1 MRSEIRNGL
10 ERDILETVELFGK
23 VIDEIHKKSSGEVK
37 EQYKAAYTKERLK
50 ELIRDKRGIYL
61 VLQVDTKIV
70 GFLFGWMAG
79 GVGNVHWVG
88 VDDSMRGHDFGKLL
102 LKAALNEF
110 RRLDCYKAELFAY
123 PEFPAAIGLF
133 KKLGFV
139 ETAFIEKN
147 FFGMSVIYMTKELK
161 EVADSVKTKKIVLA
175 GAAGQGIKLTAQVLA
190 DILGKLQK
198 NVSLNVVYGPTVRSG
213 EVEAELVYSDGK
225 IEVPFIEKPDILLLL
240 SKVDVSQYKAKEIII
255 EKSLLELEEVSSD
268 ITFPET
274 EHISF
279 SKIATEEFGSSRYIN
294 MLALGRL
301 LRHIGINIEK
311 INFKS
316 ELPPQFL
323 EENIKAIRYG
333 YAYRDYS
340 GRSE

>member
-1 MRSEIRNGL
+1 MRSEIRKGL
-10 ERDILETVELFGK
+10 EQDISQSVELFGN
-23 VIDEIHKKSSGEVK
+23 VVDEIHKKRSDEVK

-50 ELIRDKRGIYL
+50 ALIRDKRGIYL
-61 VLQVDTKIV
+61 VLQADTKIV
-70 GFLFGWMAG
+70 GFLFGWVAG
-79 GVGNVHWVG
+79 GVGNVHWIG
-88 VDDSMRGHDFGKLL
+88 VDNSMRGHDFGKLL

-110 RRLDCYKAELFAY
+110 RRRDCYKAELFAY
-123 PEFPAAIGLF
+123 PEVPAAIGLF
-133 KKLGFV
+133 KKMGFV

-147 FFGMSVIYMTKELK
+147 FFGISVIYMTKELK
-161 EVADSVKTKKIVLA
+161 KVADSVKTKKIVLA
-175 GAAGQGIKLTAQVLA
+175 GTAGQGIKLTAQVLA
-190 DILGKLQK
+190 DILAKLQM

-225 IEVPFIEKPDILLLL
+225 IDVPFIEKADILLLL
-240 SKVDVSQYKAKEIII
+240 SKVDISQYKAKEIII
-255 EKSLLELEEVSSD
+255 ESSLLDLKEVSSD
-268 ITFPET
+268 ITYPET

-279 SKIATEEFGSSRYIN
+279 SKIASEEFGSSRYIN

-311 INFKS
+311 INFQS

-323 EENIKAIRYG
+323 EENVKAIRYG